1 MSDLSQ
7 LQIESMRERVSQEEW
22 QTRVNLAACY
32 RLTNTRYK
40 PGQRRRIGE
49 LEWAG
54 LLRLLERRYPGFR
67 D

>member
-1 MSDLSQ
+1 MP
-7 LQIESMRERVSQEEW
+7 EPETV
-22 QTRVNLAACY
+22 
-32 RLTNTRYK
+32 RLTNDRYK
-40 PGQRRRIGE
+40 PGQRRKIGE

>member
-32 RLTNTRYK
+32 RTA
-40 PGQRRRIGE
+40 
-49 LEWAG
+49 AG
-54 LLRLLERRYPGFR
+54 PMWPA
-67 D
+67 